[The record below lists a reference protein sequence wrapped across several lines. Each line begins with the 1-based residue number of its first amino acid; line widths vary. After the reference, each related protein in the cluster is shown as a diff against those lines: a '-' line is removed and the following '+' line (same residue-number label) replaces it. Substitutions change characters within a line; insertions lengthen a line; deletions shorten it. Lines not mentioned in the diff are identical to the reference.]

1 MKEGRTAVVVVDGH
15 RTPWD
20 VATSLA
26 RHSSVTVTCHILFSH
41 ALDGPRRTGSL
52 RLNQCAPSS
61 RGRSNTASSRSAASV
76 LTCSISRYSLFRGS
90 LTYTYRA
97 QK

>member
-26 RHSSVTVTCHILFSH
+26 RHSSVTVTRHILFSH
-41 ALDGPRRTGSL
+41 ALADRIPP
-52 RLNQCAPSS
+52 CAPSS
-61 RGRSNTASSRSAASV
+61 RGRSNTASSRSAASA
-76 LTCSISRYSLFRGS
+76 LTCSISRYILFRDS
-90 LTYTYRA
+90 LTPTYRA
-97 QK
+97 QKGLQ